1 MLEFIG
7 DECACV
13 VLFNSQ
19 KEKKNHLA
27 NFHDKKLL
35 ADFFL
40 LVSANY

>member
-7 DECACV
+7 GECGCL

-40 LVSANY
+40 LAANY